1 MQELQGSG
9 AARLS
14 QYREIRCQAA
24 QTGERGEQ
32 RDRNPAFTIHVHTQ
46 ELVLTQ
52 VLRAEIVVHLVQNQ
66 LLHASHV
73 HRVLCPV
80 LHGIAVGHVHVIGHH
95 RRHELV
101 IFSAPVRDRE
111 IAKAKTGKSRLT
123 ARDYKLRGR
132 RGHFGG
138 AKQQGVKQKFS
149 ALRLAIVVAHAR
161 RASRRSD

>member
-1 MQELQGSG
+1 MEQDTRQRWRRCGEQELQGSG

-46 ELVLTQ
+46 ELILAQ

-80 LHGIAVGHVHVIGHH
+80 LHGIAVGHVDVIGHH

-101 IFSAPVRDRE
+101 IF
-111 IAKAKTGKSRLT
+111 
-123 ARDYKLRGR
+123 
-132 RGHFGG
+132 
-138 AKQQGVKQKFS
+138 
-149 ALRLAIVVAHAR
+149 
-161 RASRRSD
+161 